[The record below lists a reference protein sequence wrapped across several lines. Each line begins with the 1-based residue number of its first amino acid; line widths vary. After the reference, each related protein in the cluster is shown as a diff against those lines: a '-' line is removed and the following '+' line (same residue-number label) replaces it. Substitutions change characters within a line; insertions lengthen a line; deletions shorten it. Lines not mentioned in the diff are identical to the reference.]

1 MKEKAFLNN
10 EKVLEHFVYGMED
23 VETTG
28 RWRKPDGKQKF
39 WKEKVP
45 SKQFQK

>member
-1 MKEKAFLNN
+1 LMKEKAFLNN

-28 RWRKPDGKQKF
+28 R
-39 WKEKVP
+39 
-45 SKQFQK
+45 